1 MVEGVKI
8 YMQKKKG
15 WNLQYELVTSITSEE
30 IERRLKN
37 VTILRGNKKTILN
50 LNLNDYLFAVGKVTD
65 KDFEFRINS
74 NRISPRGKSNPF
86 LPKVYGEI
94 MEDTQGKSVVVFQ
107 LKKGVEWI
115 YYILLYLL
123 ICHDLI
129 TKPFHFIVSIFLW
142 CLINVL
148 VRQYW
153 KYVGRCVMEWFEEL
167 FEDKEDK

>member
-1 MVEGVKI
+1 
-8 YMQKKKG
+8 MQKKKG

-37 VTILRGNKKTILN
+37 VTILRGNKKIILN

-94 MEDTQGKSVVVFQ
+94 IEDIQGESIVVFQ
-107 LKKGVEWI
+107 LKRGAEWI
-115 YYILLYLL
+115 FYYFLYLSM
-123 ICHDLI
+123 CFDYI
-129 TKPFHFIVSIFLW
+129 TKPLYFTIFICIGCLVS
-142 CLINVL
+142 VL
-148 VRQYW
+148 LRQYW
-153 KYVGRCVMEWFEEL
+153 KFVGRRVKEWLEEL
-167 FEDKEDK
+167 FETKEDRQTMSQT